1 MKRERGHY
9 TAKLS
14 GTEKIEFY
22 LKNLASSSAFS
33 FIATERKE
41 KLYVE
46 ISGPK
51 KISDNESLD
60 DIEHQLSNRARE
72 LGIDAPKLVRDVGQD
87 IFNAQKAEEIVLD
100 GPMQLEATPNKE
112 AEAIIVKLTLVLD
125 GDPKVDECIDQY
137 ALLRVIWLAN
147 SLGMNFEEFEKKTV
161 PLH

>member
-1 MKRERGHY
+1 MKRERAHY
-9 TAKLS
+9 IAKLS
-14 GTEKIEFY
+14 GAEKIEFY

-33 FIATERKE
+33 FIATGRKD

-46 ISGPK
+46 ISGPN

-60 DIEHQLSNRARE
+60 DIEHQLSNRAGE
-72 LGIDAPKLVRDVGQD
+72 LGIDAPKLVRDMGQD

-100 GPMQLEATPNKE
+100 GTMQLEATQNKE
-112 AEAIIVKLTLVLD
+112 AEAVIVTLTLVLD

-137 ALLRVIWLAN
+137 ALLRVIWLT
-147 SLGMNFEEFEKKTV
+147 STLGMNFEEFEKQTI